1 MSNFGQLIFDLPSGT
16 KKLIRTIE
24 RTNRKLAK
32 AYNSLVFNETCL
44 KEDILPNYTNI
55 YIYIYIYVRTYN
67 YMINVFDYVCVYH
80 VLVYV

>member
-32 AYNSLVFNETCL
+32 AHNSLVFNETCL
-44 KEDILPNYTNI
+44 KEDIEDI
-55 YIYIYIYVRTYN
+55 
-67 YMINVFDYVCVYH
+67 
-80 VLVYV
+80 